1 MHCALRQ
8 DDHATAGI
16 AAAPRPRLWRALV
29 VALLALLWCGWAAAT
44 GIELRDV
51 ELGRSEDGVLLSFTA
66 GFELP
71 KPVEEALLKGVP
83 LHFEAEARVYRSRWY
98 WRDQR
103 VARAGRT
110 WRLAYQPL
118 TRRYRVSFGSLNQNY
133 DTLEEALTAIQRTT
147 RWRIADLSRFEP
159 GERHYIELGF
169 RLDTS
174 QLPRPFQIGIGGEAD
189 WDLSA
194 ESTLVMDD
202 PT

>member
-1 MHCALRQ
+1 M
-8 DDHATAGI
+8 
-16 AAAPRPRLWRALV
+16 
-29 VALLALLWCGWAAAT
+29 WCGWASAA
-44 GIELRDV
+44 GINLRDV
-51 ELGRSEDGVLLSFTA
+51 ELGRSDDGVLLSFTA

-71 KPVEEALLKGVP
+71 KTVEEALLKGVP
-83 LHFEAEARVYRSRWY
+83 LHFEAEAQIYRSRWY

-118 TRRYRVSFGSLNQNY
+118 TRRYRVTFGSLNQNY
-133 DTLEEALTAIQRTT
+133 DTLDEALAAIQRTT

-159 GERHYIELGF
+159 GERHYIELDF

-174 QLPRPFQIGIGGEAD
+174 QLPRPFQIGIGGED
-189 WDLSA
+189 EWDLSA

-202 PT
+202 PN

>member
-1 MHCALRQ
+1 M
-8 DDHATAGI
+8 
-16 AAAPRPRLWRALV
+16 PRVRCWV
-29 VALLALLWCGWAAAT
+29 VAALFALLWCGWASAA
-44 GIELRDV
+44 GINLRDV
-51 ELGRSEDGVLLSFTA
+51 ELGRSDDGVLLSFTA

-71 KPVEEALLKGVP
+71 KTVEEALLKGVP
-83 LHFEAEARVYRSRWY
+83 LHFEAEAQIYRSRWY

-118 TRRYRVSFGSLNQNY
+118 TRRYRVTFGSLNQNY
-133 DTLEEALTAIQRTT
+133 DTLDEALAAIQRTT

-159 GERHYIELGF
+159 GERHYIELDF

-174 QLPRPFQIGIGGEAD
+174 QLPRPFQIGIGGED
-189 WDLSA
+189 EWDLSA

-202 PT
+202 PN

>member
-1 MHCALRQ
+1 MHRAFRQ
-8 DDHATAGI
+8 DDL
-16 AAAPRPRLWRALV
+16 AAADPAASPSRRLWRALA
-29 VALLALLWCGWAAAT
+29 VALLALLWCGWAAAA
-44 GIELRDV
+44 GINLREV

-103 VARAGRT
+103 IARAGRT

-118 TRRYRVSFGSLNQNY
+118 TRRYRVTFGSLNQNY
-133 DTLEEALTAIQRTT
+133 DTLDEALAAIQRTT